1 MKNNINDEI
10 LKQISL
16 IKYDRNKTLL
26 ENKTIIFEA
35 EENVKWCLTAGGRRV
50 RQDLMALG
58 FSEWVNSSLCSMR
71 NDTEARNHAALY
83 YLIKIQ
89 KKIGDSGANN
99 NWNSF
104 FKVTLT
110 SLPSGDAQQKFSK
123 FGINMIRDLAKKLK
137 RPTDLMGIDADT
149 EDWSKEEYADN
160 IRRNPYPSDEVIAD
174 EINRYKTQF
183 NQVYNTFYFQNFYF
197 DNNKIIQSLDQYG
210 MSPYFEN
217 GAWEFYSF
225 LFSDDPGY
233 SSNLPYFTQ
242 IVNNVSRLSSNLQYT
257 IPVKVPDQPGE
268 VQNRI
273 WAKEVE
279 KPITLLNVGK
289 DGSIDFNWTGF
300 FHLILPL
307 TSLAVNILVPFPA
320 GAIIGCALEL
330 IDAAIYK
337 YYDKDPYMT
346 GFAIVFAFLPFVNL
360 KYIPGFKNL
369 VKAYSTEKAALSA
382 WWKRMGSRTMT
393 KIDSLFAENLLEYAG
408 SSVGKKIIFTNFL
421 KKNLALL
428 FIETIPIQNFIIFML
443 RLTGSVLW
451 NGFTKMIL
459 QIWGATYVYDYWA
472 SRAISSCSATFNW
485 DEMLPALG
493 KYIGPD
499 RAVDKI
505 VKEIGNLEKKLKI
518 SINAQPFT
526 QSPQQCEMLKKIKE
540 LKMYEKILA
549 QDPDA
554 FFEQRVL
561 ECFKVLQINDA
572 VISSLYAKR
581 FETEVVFLQI
591 FLKAYGS
598 NANIFSGIDV
608 KFEDADKSVKAWIEK
623 NKTPKGPILKN
634 VIKTITFSNV
644 EFVSKIEIIDS
655 ISGKVLDTIRTLNQ
669 WLATNKKHSIKS
681 KPINAGVPL
690 KINVFYL
697 GEFGAAGKV
706 VSDIISYDGLSSIG
720 YDFGKTG
727 IASPML
733 WGYYDDK
740 TMQMVLNYQD
750 MKGITPTGN
759 VDDKTL
765 WEIISDIE
773 TKKHTLKNITGLPL
787 TLEAEE
793 AENLVRKY
801 VIDQNDY
808 DEQTITPPS
817 ELSDQQKKDTANA
830 VIKVIEFDNT
840 LNVDTL
846 LYYFNA
852 DLKK

>member
-26 ENKTIIFEA
+26 ENTNIIFEA
-35 EENVKWCLTAGGRRV
+35 EENVKWCLSAAGRKV
-50 RQDLMALG
+50 RQELMALG
-58 FSEWVNSSLCSMR
+58 FSEWVNSTLCSMR
-71 NDTEARNHAALY
+71 NDSEARSHAALY

-99 NWNSF
+99 SWNPF

-110 SLPSGDAQQKFSK
+110 SLPGGDSQQKFSK
-123 FGINMIRDLAKKLK
+123 FGIDMIQNLAKKLK
-137 RPTDLMGIDADT
+137 RPTDLMGTDRDQSN
-149 EDWSKEEYADN
+149 WSPEEYADN
-160 IRRNPYPSDEVIAD
+160 IKRNPYPSDEVIAD
-174 EINRYKTQF
+174 EINKYKTQF
-183 NQVYNTFYFQNFYF
+183 NQVYNTFYFKNFYF
-197 DNNKIIQSLDQYG
+197 ENSKIIQSLDQYG

-217 GAWEFYSF
+217 GAWEFYSY

-233 SSNLPYFTQ
+233 SSNPPYFTQ
-242 IVNNVSRLSSNLQYT
+242 ILNNVSRIASNLQYT
-257 IPVKVPDQPGE
+257 IPVKIGNEVGE
-268 VQNRI
+268 VKDRI
-273 WAKEVE
+273 GVKMLE
-279 KPITLLNVGK
+279 KPMTLLNVSK

-307 TSLAVNILVPFPA
+307 TSLIVNIVVPFPA

-346 GFAIVFAFLPFVNL
+346 GFALVFAFLPFVDL

-369 VKAYSTEKAALSA
+369 VKAYNNEKLALNA
-382 WWKRMGSRTMT
+382 WWRRMGSRTMT
-393 KIDSLFAENLLEYAG
+393 KIDSIFAENLLEFAG
-408 SSVGKKIIFTNFL
+408 SPIGKKIIFTNYL

-428 FIETIPIQNFIIFML
+428 FIESIPMQNMVFFIL
-443 RLTGSVLW
+443 RLTKSVLW
-451 NGFTKMIL
+451 NGFTQMIL
-459 QIWGATYVYDYWA
+459 KIWGATYVYDYWA

-505 VKEIGNLEKKLKI
+505 VKDIANLEKKLKI

-540 LKMYEKILA
+540 LKMYEAILA

-554 FFEQRVL
+554 YFEERVL
-561 ECFKVLQINDA
+561 EAFRALQINGA
-572 VISSLYAKR
+572 VISSLYKSR

-608 KFEDADKSVKAWIEK
+608 KFENADNSVKSWIEK
-623 NKTPKGPILKN
+623 SKRPKGPILKN
-634 VIKTITFSNV
+634 EIKIITFSNV

-681 KPINAGVPL
+681 KPINANVPL

-697 GEFGAAGKV
+697 GEFGAAGRV
-706 VSDIISYDGLSSIG
+706 VSDIISLDAVSSSLG
-720 YDFGKTG
+720 FEVQETG

-740 TMQMVLNYQD
+740 TMQMVINYQD
-750 MKGITPTGN
+750 MKGISPTGK

-773 TKKHTLKNITGLPL
+773 TKKHPLKNNTGLPL

-793 AENLVRKY
+793 AENLVRTY
-801 VIDQNDY
+801 VINQNDY
-808 DEQTITPPS
+808 DETTITPP

-830 VIKVIEFDNT
+830 VIKVIEFDKT

-846 LYYFNA
+846 LYYFNE